1 MDLSDLG
8 LSPSEERTETVEQ
21 FHAHATSVFG
31 NPFTT
36 PTLPIEPRMLNTPP
50 PTQQTLPQAENLYPA
65 AVNGKGTDR
74 CYPPKNFNQD
84 KSKYKVWIR
93 MVEAFIRVNRQMFTT
108 TKI

>member
-36 PTLPIEPRMLNTPP
+36 EVT
-50 PTQQTLPQAENLYPA
+50 
-65 AVNGKGTDR
+65 
-74 CYPPKNFNQD
+74 CYD
-84 KSKYKVWIR
+84 ESL
-93 MVEAFIRVNRQMFTT
+93 E
-108 TKI
+108 